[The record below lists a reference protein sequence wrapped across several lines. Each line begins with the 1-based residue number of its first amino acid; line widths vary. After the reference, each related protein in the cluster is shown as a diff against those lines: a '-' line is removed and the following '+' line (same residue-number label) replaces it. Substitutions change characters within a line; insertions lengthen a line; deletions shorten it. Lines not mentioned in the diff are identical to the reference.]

1 MKTLVLP
8 VLALA
13 TAMNLFSA
21 PPDDPND
28 PLDKDPADLNVNAR
42 YTVERVDLSM
52 IRGKRPAAP
61 LLSNSLWSEVNQ
73 VRGQKLDRSALQD
86 LANRIKKELHVDD
99 VDVKVTKGNAPE
111 SVIVT
116 FEIKSEKNKA
126 LDLSMSKLLYHSR
139 QGFTVDTTA
148 AVRINGNSFIFGYA
162 NDNDVLVE
170 RFEGIRA
177 GYERKDVGTN
187 RLRLRFMFSGFHQRW
202 NDATLALAPPSE
214 LYRSRQNFTPE
225 ATLVIAEPLE
235 LSFGVDFARY
245 LPDVAGAKAVSSN
258 AVVST
263 LRYHRRWG
271 SDKDPQDQDLRAS
284 YGVRAATG
292 FLESDRIFARHT
304 VDARY
309 KFRHGRSAVE
319 LSFLGGRITGNA
331 PLFERYTLG
340 NARTLR
346 GWNRFDLAPLGG
358 SHVAHGS
365 IEYSYRGF
373 MVFYDTGAIW
383 DFASQREQRNSLGV
397 GFKTKEKFQLAV
409 AFPVR
414 EGRADPVFYTGVAF

>member
-1 MKTLVLP
+1 

-13 TAMNLFSA
+13 AAMGAFCA
-21 PPDDPND
+21 PPPDDSSD
-28 PLDKDPADLNVNAR
+28 PLEKDPADLNVNAR
-42 YTVERVDLSM
+42 YTVERVDVAMVSP
-52 IRGKRPAAP
+52 GKRPAP
-61 LLSNSLWSEVNQ
+61 QLSNSLRSEVDQ
-73 VRGQKLDRSALQD
+73 VMGQKYDRSALQD
-86 LANRIKKELHVDD
+86 LAGRIKKELHVA
-99 VDVKVTKGNAPE
+99 DVKVNVTKGNAPE

-177 GYERKDVGTN
+177 GYERKSVGTS
-187 RLRLRFMFSGFHQRW
+187 RLRLRFMFSNFHQRW
-202 NDATLALAPPSE
+202 NDATLAAAPASE

-225 ATLVIAEPLE
+225 ATVVIAEPLE

-245 LPDVAGAKAVSSN
+245 LPDVAGAKTESSN

-271 SDKDPQDQDLRAS
+271 SDQDPQDQDLRAS
-284 YGVRAATG
+284 YGIRAATG
-292 FLESDRIFARHT
+292 FLESDRIFTRHT

-309 KFRHGRSAVE
+309 RFRRGRNAVE
-319 LSFLGGRITGNA
+319 LSFLGGRISGNA
-331 PLFERYTLG
+331 PLFERFTLG

-346 GWNRFDLAPLGG
+346 GWNRFDIAPLGG

-383 DFASQREQRNSLGV
+383 DYGYQREQRNSLGV

-414 EGRADPVFYTGVAF
+414 EGRVDPVFYTGVAF